1 MRLGH
6 PLIEQRRPVT
16 LGILIPQ
23 PRHFHPTNIRHNIL
37 QLQSLQKPIHQ
48 RDLIHLLT
56 LRMRTLALVR
66 LHIRNDFFPLLRYEV
81 LVLFLGDLVLLG
93 LHPVFQ
99 LLKCVGCQFLE
110 LAAHFLLDL
119 LVCV

>member
-6 PLIEQRRPVT
+6 PLIEQGRPVT
-16 LGILIPQ
+16 LGILIPK
-23 PRHFHPTNIRHNIL
+23 PCHLHPANIRHNIL
-37 QLQSLQKPIHQ
+37 QLQPLQKPIHQ

-56 LRMRTLALVR
+56 LRVRTLALMH
-66 LHIRNDFFPLLRYEV
+66 LHIRDDLFPLLRNEV
-81 LVLFLGDLVLLG
+81 LVLLLGDLVLLG

-99 LLKCVGCQFLE
+99 LLECVGCQLLE